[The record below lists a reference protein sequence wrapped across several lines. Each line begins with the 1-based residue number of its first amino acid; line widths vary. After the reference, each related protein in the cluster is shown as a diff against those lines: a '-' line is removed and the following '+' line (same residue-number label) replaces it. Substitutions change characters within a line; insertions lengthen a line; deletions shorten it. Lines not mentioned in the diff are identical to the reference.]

1 MTNNNQQGCVGFI
14 GLGVLLIMTVLF
26 IFYAFF
32 GGGNAE
38 DWLAGRY
45 RENAAAAAANSG
57 LQGPADTANSGA
69 DYVPPGIPEY
79 SESESASAGTEV
91 VSAADSAPDY
101 GLPVAPLGIESL
113 DGNPI
118 EDTNQFDE
126 EVDSDDELFL
136 ASTTSLNSIACLPN
150 GELMISFS
158 TQPAP
163 PPSYLVVTV
172 GDQLLRQLPIDGYY
186 FVGPSPAEMVLRL
199 IVMTEQP
206 DNYERLGEQYSIP
219 ACRPSAASPQSAQPN
234 CPPPEFFDPL
244 MNRCRII
251 GNEQPNEPP
260 PDDGYTPPDD

>member
-1 MTNNNQQGCVGFI
+1 
-14 GLGVLLIMTVLF
+14 L
-26 IFYAFF
+26 A
-32 GGGNAE
+32 
-38 DWLAGRY
+38 AGREGLCDY
-45 RENAAAAAANSG
+45 FDNDLLKVYEGIICWKDPSG
-57 LQGPADTANSGA
+57 
-69 DYVPPGIPEY
+69 I
-79 SESESASAGTEV
+79 TEGQSV
-91 VSAADSAPDY
+91 EQAEAADSQPLPDDSDSEVISNIAADNTF
-101 GLPVAPLGIESL
+101 GFPEVVPLDGEPVGEASNGATLVEGEGSGDIETF
-113 DGNPI
+113 DGNPV